1 MAFFKLLFLCDY
13 WLLKQAKLGIAM
25 SVSSSVFHG
34 GPIYG
39 QHLQHFPFKKTL
51 ICN

>member
-1 MAFFKLLFLCDY
+1 MAFFKLLFLCDS

-39 QHLQHFPFKKTL
+39 QEYKNITQKT
-51 ICN
+51 

>member
-1 MAFFKLLFLCDY
+1 MAFFKLLFIPALF
-13 WLLKQAKLGIAM
+13 KQAKSGFAM
-25 SVSSSVFHG
+25 SVSSIVFHG